1 MTNVGR
7 NRAARLLSF
16 VIRQFDI
23 PMLSSKTQYAC
34 LAMLQLA
41 HDYGSAQPLQAPRIA
56 ERHGIPST
64 FLVQILH
71 ELKRAGLVTSTRG
84 AAGGY
89 RLSRSPGEITLA
101 DVVDVFETAEE
112 PVECAAATSPLAP
125 ALLEVCCELVRTR
138 REQLQSAT
146 LADVAERA
154 AAGAGSMWY
163 I

>member
-1 MTNVGR
+1 
-7 NRAARLLSF
+7 
-16 VIRQFDI
+16 
-23 PMLSSKTQYAC
+23 MLSSKSQYAC

-41 HDYGSAQPLQAPRIA
+41 QEHAAGEPVQAPRIA
-56 ERHGIPST
+56 ERHGIPAT

-71 ELKRAGLVTSTRG
+71 ELKRAGLAVSTRG

-89 RLSRSPGEITLA
+89 RLSRPPGDITRA

-112 PVECAAATSPLAP
+112 PSVCAAASSPLAP
-125 ALLEVCCELVRTR
+125 AMLEVCCDLVRAR
-138 REQLQSAT
+138 REQLQSIT
-146 LADVAERA
+146 LADLAERS